1 LGNLAGYQLLTTG
14 DFNHDGITD
23 LLWRNN
29 SSGEVSDWIMQ
40 DGHFSG
46 ESQRIGN
53 EAMAFQK
60 IGAGDFSHDGGN
72 DVLWHNA
79 STNQTQIFDVEHHK
93 LIASDFL
100 IM

>member
-1 LGNLAGYQLLTTG
+1 
-14 DFNHDGITD
+14 
-23 LLWRNN
+23 
-29 SSGEVSDWIMQ
+29 
-40 DGHFSG
+40 
-46 ESQRIGN
+46 
-53 EAMAFQK
+53 MAFQK

-93 LIASDFL
+93 LMASDFL